1 MLENVAILFI
11 YMTIFG
17 LLAALGAA
25 VSDFLMYRQ
34 ERRRKNRWW
43 RGN

>member
-1 MLENVAILFI
+1 MLENVAILLV
-11 YMTIFG
+11 YTAIFG

-25 VSDFLMYRQ
+25 ISDFLMYRE

-43 RGN
+43 RGS